1 MLKLMHSK
9 YLIKKS
15 KLGLFKIL
23 SLFVEEW
30 RVLLN
35 PLQEGVDGT
44 WALAAAATAA
54 AVMRWCEYTVQC
66 TVYINAVIQENKDRT
81 SIIIMLFLCSR
92 IHGKNYSVA
101 QLCWSRLVIVIG
113 SGSWGKN
120 VIGSGSRKNFIK
132 LQLFKNSVSSSVHSR
147 FDQRNNMAFNI
158 CSPSL
163 SCWSAK
169 KIVVI
174 PYIQ

>member
-30 RVLLN
+30 RMLLN

-81 SIIIMLFLCSR
+81 SIILMLFLCSW
-92 IHGKNYSVA
+92 IHG
-101 QLCWSRLVIVIG
+101 
-113 SGSWGKN
+113 
-120 VIGSGSRKNFIK
+120 
-132 LQLFKNSVSSSVHSR
+132 
-147 FDQRNNMAFNI
+147 
-158 CSPSL
+158 
-163 SCWSAK
+163 
-169 KIVVI
+169 
-174 PYIQ
+174 